1 MPTPSDKPSRGRVLM
16 LIAIGAVVVFA
27 LMTGDAK
34 AWLNAAI
41 SEVEQ
46 LGAWGPVVFVVCY
59 IVATVLMVPGSAL
72 TLAAGTLFGVV
83 YGTGLVSVASTL
95 GASAA
100 FLIGRFLARDSI
112 VAVTSRRPAFA
123 ALDRALGKDG
133 WKIVALARLSP
144 VFPFTLLNYAFGVT
158 QVKFTHYVLAS
169 WIAMLPGTVLYVY
182 LGSLAREG
190 VRSAARTPMEWTIY
204 AIGLVA
210 TLAVTWLITRMT
222 RRAIGEA
229 SLASNASATDVP
241 S

>member
-1 MPTPSDKPSRGRVLM
+1 MPKPPDKSSRGRLLT
-16 LIAIGAVVVFA
+16 LIALGVLAMLAV
-27 LMTGDAK
+27 MTGDAK

-59 IVATVLMVPGSAL
+59 IMATVLMVPGSAL
-72 TLAAGTLFGVV
+72 SLAAGALFGVV
-83 YGTGLVSVASTL
+83 YGTGIVSVASTL
-95 GASAA
+95 GAAAA
-100 FLIGRFLARDSI
+100 FLVGRFLARDSI
-112 VAVTSRRPAFA
+112 AAMISRRPALA

-144 VFPFTLLNYAFGVT
+144 AFPFTLLNYAFGVT

-182 LGSLAREG
+182 LGSLARAG
-190 VRSAARTPMEWTIY
+190 VQGSSRTPMEWTMY
-204 AIGLVA
+204 GIGLVA

-222 RRAIGEA
+222 RRAIAEA
-229 SLASNASATDVP
+229 GLASNASATDVP